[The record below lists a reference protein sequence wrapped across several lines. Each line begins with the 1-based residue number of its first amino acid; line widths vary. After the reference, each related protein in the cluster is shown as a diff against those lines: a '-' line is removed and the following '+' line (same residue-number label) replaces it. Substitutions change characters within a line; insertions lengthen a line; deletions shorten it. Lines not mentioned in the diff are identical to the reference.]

1 MDTVSH
7 QNLVTSSS
15 VNTQRPPAI
24 SYSKQSTVTEHSSS
38 VEDEQSPI
46 EQRQQERVQQQAEN
60 RVLQQLQARDRE
72 VKAHEAAHVA
82 AGGRYV
88 QGGASFTYE
97 KGPNGRYYAVGGEV
111 KIDASP
117 VVNNPEATRDKAEVV
132 RRAALAPAEPSPQ
145 DLRVAATAT
154 RLASRARIEIA
165 IQQREQQLE
174 ETAEAASEL
183 EETSGEAI
191 DTETVDSAEA
201 TESTSSS
208 AVFSTPSAQL
218 QTTAARVPT
227 QPASAFQAATELP
240 NYLDIVA

>member
-1 MDTVSH
+1 MDTVSN
-7 QNLVTSSS
+7 QNLTTSNP
-15 VNTQRPPAI
+15 VNTLRPPAI
-24 SYSKQSTVTEHSSS
+24 SYSQQSTNTQRTSA
-38 VEDEQSPI
+38 VEDEQSPV

-60 RVLQQLQARDRE
+60 RVLQQLHARDRE
-72 VKAHEAAHVA
+72 VRAHEAAHVA

-132 RRAALAPAEPSPQ
+132 RRAALAPAEPSAQ

-174 ETAEAASEL
+174 ETSDAASEL
-183 EETSGEAI
+183 EETSGVAV
-191 DTETVDSAEA
+191 DTEAVDSVEP
-201 TESTSSS
+201 TDSTSSS
-208 AVFSTPSAQL
+208 TVFSPPSAQL